1 MSHDLP
7 QFISQGSDG
16 TQEAENHRITAIADK
31 LQRLCAIYEA
41 QSGDSQSH
49 VTLNRLH
56 RTIH

>member
-31 LQRLCAIYEA
+31 LQRLCEIYEA